1 MRILLL
7 PDLELDWQLKW
18 ASFCQLLEH
27 SPRQQKDGA
36 EERRH
41 EQKDGETDTHAQE
54 QWSRRMEIPFMRS
67 LPQEISNIIAL
78 HKHKLSHFFERE
90 GARYQQSC
98 FDGKYICRTCPGH
111 MDCENKHGLKYHLW
125 LDDRH
130 ESEVELRSRG
140 YERSIILKKYNNR
153 VFNKTKNELL
163 WIEHRRQKQINKS
176 KGKLPPSP
184 QYRCSSFL

>member
-1 MRILLL
+1 MSVFL
-7 PDLELDWQLKW
+7 PVTWTFAATTK
-18 ASFCQLLEH
+18 
-27 SPRQQKDGA
+27 
-36 EERRH
+36 RR
-41 EQKDGETDTHAQE
+41 
-54 QWSRRMEIPFMRS
+54 SRRAQTRTKRWWNRCPRTRTMKSQNGDFFHAITA
-67 LPQEISNIIAL
+67 QEISNIIAL

-90 GARYQQSC
+90 GARYQQPC

-130 ESEVELRSRG
+130 EIEVELRSRG

-176 KGKLPPSP
+176 KGKLPLSL